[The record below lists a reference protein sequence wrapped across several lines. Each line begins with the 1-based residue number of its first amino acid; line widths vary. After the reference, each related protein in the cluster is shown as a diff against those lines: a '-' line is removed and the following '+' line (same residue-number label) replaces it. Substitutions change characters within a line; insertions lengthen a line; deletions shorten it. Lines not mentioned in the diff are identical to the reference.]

1 MEQARIARS
10 NAEDAYQAIKKLI
23 VTVELPPGSPF
34 TEGELVKRIGLGKTP
49 VREALL
55 RLKLENLI
63 AVQPRSGYRVVPVT
77 LKDVRDACQLLGYLE
92 AQTAAKVAAHP
103 GSPARLERRHER
115 LEQAAAAD
123 EDGQPLD
130 GWIRADWQFH
140 LDFARSQDNQ
150 FQVDVMTR
158 LNQLVLR
165 FRYLAIALGI
175 PGRKLAHEHGD
186 LLAAVGDADSA
197 AAVAATRD
205 IWRET
210 EAGLVGLLS
219 ETDSVQSANVW
230 SGRDKNAFYL
240 DAVPPGP
247 SIPDVFEPRLPT
259 GAGAGAG
266 ARRRRPARSE
276 PAEPPEPPDPREP
289 ADSAEPAEPAEP
301 S

>member
-23 VTVELPPGSPF
+23 VTVQLPPGSPF

-77 LKDVRDACQLLGYLE
+77 LRDVRDACQLLGYLE
-92 AQTAAKVAAHP
+92 AQTAEKAAGDP
-103 GSPARLERRHER
+103 GSHVRLERLHGQ
-115 LEQAAAAD
+115 LEQAAAD
-123 EDGQPLD
+123 EDGQSPD
-130 GWIRADWQFH
+130 GWLRADWQFH
-140 LDFARSQDNQ
+140 LGFARGQDNQ
-150 FQVDVMTR
+150 FQVDVMTK
-158 LNQLVLR
+158 LNQLILR

-175 PGRKLAHEHGD
+175 PARKLAHQHDD
-186 LLAAVGDADSA
+186 LLDAVGQADSA

-230 SGRDKNAFYL
+230 SGHDKNAFYL

-247 SIPDVFEPRLPT
+247 AIPDVFEPRLPT
-259 GAGAGAG
+259 ETRA
-266 ARRRRPARSE
+266 ARPRPARSE
-276 PAEPPEPPDPREP
+276 PAEP
-289 ADSAEPAEPAEP
+289 S
-301 S
+301 